1 MATETG
7 LTKVN
12 VFSSKA
18 SYEANKASIGSDEIS
33 LIKGETST
41 EVVETIHQD
50 NQVCIKYG
58 DGTMTIQ
65 GYNPVGWGIEDQTTF
80 IQPFS
85 EINFP
90 PLVGAYRKDSS
101 AKFGGAFA
109 LSYSNTNLV
118 AHVTNDIQSGG
129 RYTFLAVGKWK

>member
-18 SYEANKASIGSDEIS
+18 SYEANKASIGRNEIS

-41 EVVETIHQD
+41 EVVETIHKD

-65 GYNPVGWGIEDQTTF
+65 GYNPTGWGTENKTTF

-85 EINFP
+85 KINFP

-101 AKFGGAFA
+101 ANFGGAFA
-109 LSYSNTNLV
+109 LSYSKTNLV
-118 AHVTNDIQSGG
+118 VHVTHDIQNGG